1 MATDL
6 EYGADVSTYPDLD
19 ATGRFITGARA
30 VAERVVRR
38 LETDPELVVDF
49 VPADECM
56 DLREELSLDHD
67 ANSLALLGRRIETIA
82 LAEDTFESVVVTV
95 RFSEEPGEEETLLVD
110 IAGAL
115 LETGPFRWVV
125 GATAAAL
132 QLLEVS

>member
-19 ATGRFITGARA
+19 GTGRFIDGPRA

-38 LETDPELVVDF
+38 LETDPDLVADF

-56 DLREELSLDHD
+56 DLRDELSQALDD
-67 ANSLALLGRRIETIA
+67 TYLALLARRIETIA
-82 LAEDTFESVVVTV
+82 LAEDTVDSVEVLV
-95 RFSEEPGEEETLLVD
+95 RFSEEAGHEDELLVE
-110 IAGAL
+110 IAGVL
-115 LETGPFRWVV
+115 LEDGPFRWVV

-132 QLLEVS
+132 QLLEVA